1 MLTRRRFIASSAVG
15 LAFGSAGVVPRALA
29 QVVKKNARLMVGFPP
44 GGSADAVARM
54 LIEQMNGY
62 ASSMIVDNRPGAGGR
77 MALDALKGSEPD
89 GSVLVLSPAG
99 MLVIFPH
106 IYKQLSYK
114 PLQDFVPVTTICS
127 FPFQLTIGPM
137 VPAYVKTLADF
148 IDWCRANPKLATYGT
163 PGAGSLP
170 HFIGVMLARAAGFEF
185 VHLAYKGGA
194 PAMQDLLGGHIAA
207 SILPNAATLPL
218 IESGNIRA
226 LATTGPQRS
235 SRLPDV
241 PTMKEAGYP
250 ALEAV
255 EWFGVFVPANTTSE
269 VVDAL
274 YTAIRQA
281 LKTDAVQAGL
291 AKLSLEI
298 AVTAPSEFARL
309 VKSDTEHWGNIVKT
323 SGFKPID

>member
-1 MLTRRRFIASSAVG
+1 
-15 LAFGSAGVVPRALA
+15 
-29 QVVKKNARLMVGFPP
+29 
-44 GGSADAVARM
+44 
-54 LIEQMNGY
+54 
-62 ASSMIVDNRPGAGGR
+62 
-77 MALDALKGSEPD
+77 
-89 GSVLVLSPAG
+89 

-106 IYKQLSYK
+106 IYKQLSYN

-137 VPAYVKTLADF
+137 VPAHVKTLGDF

-207 SILPNAATLPL
+207 SIGPNSATLPL

-250 ALEAV
+250 AIEAV
-255 EWFGVFVPANTTSE
+255 EWFGVFVPANTPSE
-269 VVDAL
+269 VVHAL

-281 LKTDAVQAGL
+281 LKTDAVKAGF

-298 AVTAPSEFARL
+298 AVTAPSEFAQL
-309 VKSDTEHWGNIVKT
+309 VKSDTEHWGNVVKA